1 MMMSEI
7 ATSSEQQNSA
17 IGHITTGVDQ
27 MNQVTQQNAANS
39 EESASASEE
48 LSAQAAELQSLVGA
62 FALSETHRMAG
73 NGTAMAPS
81 APPRPAP
88 TPKGTGARADNVI
101 PLDDEDIESLSQF

>member
-1 MMMSEI
+1 M
-7 ATSSEQQNSA
+7 
-17 IGHITTGVDQ
+17 
-27 MNQVTQQNAANS
+27 TQQNAANS

-62 FALSETHRMAG
+62 FALSETHHMAG